1 MLSVTDVWRVK
12 TKIEIF
18 IRDDLTDEHIA
29 KLFVHQL
36 RTALGDRYERVVNA
50 MITEHQ
56 NRITEHQNRITEHQN
71 RDN

>member
-1 MLSVTDVWRVK
+1 MLPLTDVWRVK

-29 KLFVHQL
+29 KLLQL

-56 NRITEHQNRITEHQN
+56 NR
-71 RDN
+71 DN

>member
-1 MLSVTDVWRVK
+1 MLSLTDVWKVK

-18 IRDDLTDEHIA
+18 ISDDLTDEHIA
-29 KLFVHQL
+29 KLLVHQL
-36 RTALGDRYERVVNA
+36 RTALGDRYERVVSA

-56 NRITEHQNRITEHQN
+56 S